1 MGSQWRAHHSPT
13 TYRSLLTDATAF
25 DSPNAVT
32 QSPHTQQHQ
41 QRQSHHAGQQNQQDQ
56 QPSAQQQS
64 DQQRPDVQQ
73 WKVDPFDNIMAK
85 LFHTAGPTA
94 PVPLPAVASA
104 PCSRLPV
111 NIRLLV
117 GQLPAAAIGA
127 VGSVQRA
134 QFYQQLFYLLDA
146 EGDEQPLPWLL
157 YVRACSN
164 STQATRAAYID
175 VVARP
180 DPTASTAALAAAA
193 AGRIQLGPHSIP
205 VVQMNDA
212 QPLDTVELVVQQP
225 PVVLGFQGFTAA
237 LLEAAGYTDVAV
249 VAEWRGGS
257 RAPGGAPERSRQ
269 FNSLVAWVKA
279 PVNDPELRDLP
290 GSFQDPTTGGTC
302 RVQVRTRLPQ
312 GLKQFHARQAL
323 VAAAAAASPPPAPVP
338 APPTDEPMEDAGADH
353 QAVDAGEDMQVDGA
367 GAAPASASQQPQAQQ
382 QARPTRRSKR
392 GQQHQSSDAEM
403 QQPQPSTRDAR
414 VMVTPP
420 QPPAQQQGAG
430 PEQQL
435 QRATRSSKRTQ
446 QQQPSDTEVQ
456 QWIAASEVWCSL
468 AEQAQH
474 LLESQDRPWTQREQ
488 RALAAAYMV
497 AFERSSAQAPA
508 TEREWLLDHYGL
520 TPDQEE
526 YADGVAAGGQRRYP
540 VRPNRG
546 LPADPWYAAAPPQ
559 VPQQTPTPTLTPTP
573 NRPTGAQGRQ
583 GRTR

>member
-1 MGSQWRAHHSPT
+1 VGSQWRAHHTHSS
-13 TYRSLLTDATAF
+13 YRSLRTDAMASDGIDAATL
-25 DSPNAVT
+25 SPDVEQQPQSWRQHRHRHPQQAQQPRT
-32 QSPHTQQHQ
+32 QHPPDQHQ
-41 QRQSHHAGQQNQQDQ
+41 
-56 QPSAQQQS
+56 
-64 DQQRPDVQQ
+64 PDVQQ
-73 WKVDPFDNIMAK
+73 WQVDPFDNIMAK
-85 LFHTAGPTA
+85 LFHAGGPAA
-94 PVPLPAVASA
+94 PLPLPAVATA

-117 GQLPAAAIGA
+117 GQLPVATIGA
-127 VGSVQRA
+127 LGSVQRA
-134 QFYQQLFYLLDA
+134 RFYQDLFCLLDA

-164 STQATRAAYID
+164 STQVTRAAYID
-175 VVARP
+175 VVAKP
-180 DPTASTAALAAAA
+180 DPAASTAALAAAA

-279 PVNDPELRDLP
+279 PFTDPELRDLP

-302 RVQVRTRLPQ
+302 RVQVRTRLPN

-323 VAAAAAASPPPAPVP
+323 VAAAAPASPPPAPVP
-338 APPTDEPMEDAGADH
+338 ASPPDEPMEEATADQQTLDTGA
-353 QAVDAGEDMQVDGA
+353 DMQVDGSGTA
-367 GAAPASASQQPQAQQ
+367 VESQPASQQPQAQQ
-382 QARPTRRSKR
+382 PPSHARRSKR
-392 GQQHQSSDAEM
+392 VQKHQHSGQQ
-403 QQPQPSTRDAR
+403 P
-414 VMVTPP
+414 VNPP
-420 QPPAQQQGAG
+420 QPQAQRPGAS
-430 PEQQL
+430 PQHQL
-435 QRATRSSKRTQ
+435 QRATRSSKRVQ
-446 QQQPSDTEVQ
+446 HQQPSDAEVQ
-456 QWIAASEVWCSL
+456 QWMAASEVWCSL

-474 LLESQDRPWTQREQ
+474 LLESLDRPWTQREQ
-488 RALAAAYMV
+488 QTLAAAYMV
-497 AFERSSAQAPA
+497 AFERSSAQTSA

-526 YADGVAAGGQRRYP
+526 YADGVTNGGQRRYP
-540 VRPNRG
+540 VRANRG
-546 LPADPWYAAAPPQ
+546 LPADPWYAAGPPQAPPC
-559 VPQQTPTPTLTPTP
+559 PSPLTLNPIPT
-573 NRPTGAQGRQ
+573 RPTGAQGRQ

>member
-1 MGSQWRAHHSPT
+1 
-13 TYRSLLTDATAF
+13 
-25 DSPNAVT
+25 
-32 QSPHTQQHQ
+32 
-41 QRQSHHAGQQNQQDQ
+41 
-56 QPSAQQQS
+56 
-64 DQQRPDVQQ
+64 
-73 WKVDPFDNIMAK
+73 MAK
-85 LFHTAGPTA
+85 LFHTDGPAA
-94 PVPLPAVASA
+94 PLPLPAVATA

-117 GQLPAAAIGA
+117 GQLSVAAIGA
-127 VGSVQRA
+127 LGSVQRA
-134 QFYQQLFYLLDA
+134 RFYQDLFYLLDA

-180 DPTASTAALAAAA
+180 DPAASTAALAAAA

-279 PVNDPELRDLP
+279 PVTDPELRDLP

-302 RVQVRTRLPQ
+302 RVQVRTRLPN
-312 GLKQFHARQAL
+312 GLKQFHARRAL
-323 VAAAAAASPPPAPVP
+323 VAAVAP
-338 APPTDEPMEDAGADH
+338 APPPPDPVPTSPPDEPMEPAAADQ
-353 QAVDAGEDMQVDGA
+353 QAADTGEAMQVDGS
-367 GAAPASASQQPQAQQ
+367 GTEVESQPASQQPQAQQ
-382 QARPTRRSKR
+382 QPGPTRRSKR
-392 GQQHQSSDAEM
+392 GQR
-403 QQPQPSTRDAR
+403 QPS
-414 VMVTPP
+414 VHPP
-420 QPPAQQQGAG
+420 QPPTWDARAAANPPQPLPRQQGASA
-430 PEQQL
+430 EHQL
-435 QRATRSSKRTQ
+435 SRATRSSKRVQ
-446 QQQPSDTEVQ
+446 HQQPSDAEVQ
-456 QWIAASEVWCSL
+456 QWMAASAIWCSL

-474 LLESQDRPWTQREQ
+474 LMDSLDRPWTQREQ
-488 RALAAAYMV
+488 QDLAAAYMV
-497 AFERSSAQAPA
+497 AFERSSAQASA

-526 YADGVAAGGQRRYP
+526 YADGVTAGGQRRYP

-559 VPQQTPTPTLTPTP
+559 APPCTSTVTLTPT
-573 NRPTGAQGRQ
+573 RPTGAQGRQ